1 MASNFIKKESLA
13 QVFSS
18 EFCEFSKNTFFYR
31 TTPGDCFWICKIF
44 CNIFSLK
51 QNFNIF
57 SNKTLLITTVYN
69 KTLLWIEKKIIVLI
83 MYKSRSSQRRCS
95 ARKGVLRN
103 FVKFPR
109 IPFLQNTSG
118 RLTASVN
125 LLTLIRLNFSKE
137 IFSVGVFNFS
147 PPLYFKK
154 N

>member
-1 MASNFIKKESLA
+1 
-13 QVFSS
+13 
-18 EFCEFSKNTFFYR
+18 
-31 TTPGDCFWICKIF
+31 
-44 CNIFSLK
+44 
-51 QNFNIF
+51 
-57 SNKTLLITTVYN
+57 
-69 KTLLWIEKKIIVLI
+69 
-83 MYKSRSSQRRCS
+83 MYKSRRSQRRCS

-147 PPLYFKK
+147 PPFVFQEELIQYQYKFTFFTIVKQLI
-154 N
+154 